1 MPDTGSNIII
11 DISGNTANMATDFA
25 SSGEG
30 ISNAHVPIQK
40 IAFGDS
46 TITKRVSASDPLPVT
61 VQSTQLNLGISG
73 DVGITGHV
81 QIITPRF
88 GSEPPTAIGV
98 TSNFLKVAGSVTGGL
113 IGVSGYIE
121 GISGGV
127 PVGITG
133 TVSISEST
141 GMPIHGISGQDGIVN
156 GVVTGGRV
164 VYAPVLVTGGRALN
178 YTKDSVQ
185 VVNSTIGITGGRTIL
200 AATDSIKVFG
210 YDGGNIVSA
219 RLFNGTGATAG
230 FSGDALKVAVVNTG
244 FTFAVNLSSTVGV
257 TNGSEGVPLK
267 IEGITGGEPVIIKG
281 ENGGAVPITASTAV
295 PVSVSGTVTIDDT
308 NIVNSLETSTKPV
321 PRDLAAINAQTK
333 SIPSIR
339 SDLNSGNI
347 KVRITASDQ
356 PGSIVSGS
364 KTTTAVT
371 SQLVSKG
378 ENVSVGVKVK
388 ASIENTDSVL
398 IGNYKLTQN
407 DSAGY
412 PLEPGESCFINVSS
426 PGLIYCRSQSG
437 TQLLHYLG
445 S

>member
-25 SSGEG
+25 SSGTG
-30 ISNAHVPIQK
+30 ITNAHVPIQK

-46 TITKRVSASDPLPVT
+46 TVTKRVSASDPLPVT
-61 VQSTQLNLGISG
+61 VQSTQLNVGISG
-73 DVGITGHV
+73 DVGITGHAQV
-81 QIITPRF
+81 ITPRF
-88 GSEPPTAIGV
+88 GSEPSTAFGI
-98 TSNFLKVAGSVTGGL
+98 TNNFLKVAGSVTGGL

-141 GMPIHGISGQDGIVN
+141 GMPVHGISGQDGISN
-156 GVVTGGRV
+156 NAAAGI
-164 VYAPVLVTGGRALN
+164 YAPVLVTGGRGLT
-178 YTKDSVQ
+178 YTMDSVQ

-281 ENGGAVPITASTAV
+281 ENGGAVPITASSAV

-308 NIVNSLETSTKPV
+308 NLVSSLETTTKPV

-364 KTTTAVT
+364 KTTTAVA
-371 SQLVSKG
+371 SQLVGKG

-426 PGLIYCRSQSG
+426 PGIIYCRSQSG

>member
-11 DISGNTANMATDFA
+11 DISGNTANMATEFA
-25 SSGEG
+25 SSGSG
-30 ISNAHVPIQK
+30 ITNAHVPIQK
-40 IAFGDS
+40 IAFGDATVS
-46 TITKRVSASDPLPVT
+46 KRVSSTDPLPVT
-61 VQSTQLNLGISG
+61 IQSTQVNVGISG
-73 DVGITGHV
+73 DVGITGHAQV
-81 QIITPRF
+81 ITPRF
-88 GSEPPTAIGV
+88 GSEPSTAFGI
-98 TSNFLKVAGSVTGGL
+98 TNNFLKVAGSVTGGL
-113 IGVSGYIE
+113 VGVSGYIE

-133 TVSISEST
+133 TVTISETT
-141 GMPIHGISGQDGIVN
+141 GMPVHGISGQDGVTN
-156 GVVTGGRV
+156 NSAAGVF
-164 VYAPVLVTGGRALN
+164 APILVTGGRGLSQG
-178 YTKDSVQ
+178 TDSVT
-185 VVNSTIGITGGRTIL
+185 VHGTVGITGGRTIL

-210 YDGGNIVSA
+210 YDGGNQVA
-219 RLFNGTGATAG
+219 ATLFTGTGATAG

-257 TNGSEGVPLK
+257 TNGSADRAIQVEGLS
-267 IEGITGGEPVIIKG
+267 GGEPLLIKG
-281 ENGGAVPITASTAV
+281 ENGGSVPITASTAV
-295 PVSVSGTVTIDDT
+295 PASVSGTVTIDDT

-333 SIPSIR
+333 PISSIR

-364 KTTTAVT
+364 KTTTAVA